1 MSDPFA
7 PNQGPI
13 LIKAE
18 VTGPARSMP
27 LQLILDTGA
36 TSRLLDRSVLIALGF
51 NLSQA
56 TTFVPMTTGSGV
68 ESVPRVVLTRFSIL
82 GQHRFEF
89 PVLAHTLP
97 ASAQI
102 FGLLGLDFLRG
113 VDLRINFKTGQ
124 IDLL

>member
-1 MSDPFA
+1 MSYPFQ

-36 TSRLLDRSVLIALGF
+36 TSSLLDRSVLVALGF
-51 NLSQA
+51 DLSQV
-56 TTFVPMTTGSGV
+56 TTFVQMTTGSGF
-68 ESVPRVVLTRFSIL
+68 ESVPRVVLTRFTTL
-82 GQHRFEF
+82 GQHRFGF
-89 PVLAHTLP
+89 PVLAHALP
-97 ASAQI
+97 ASAQV

-113 VDLRINFKTGQ
+113 FDLRINFKTGQ